1 MILTYF
7 TDTNFLMGKQK
18 VAPITGWDKAASQ
31 HEAWAV
37 FCTVFLED
45 EGIHPATYE
54 IFLLLEETPGVSLRL
69 RGKARQQP
77 TFLTSILRLIQQE
90 FNKNFL
96 QALERRK
103 RVRWPNFENLQRALA
118 AGSFRP
124 DLVALLG
131 GGSITREP
139 PTPTCSSLPPGIS
152 NTPSVG
158 RHYPNAPGA
167 EQEGKSVA

>member
-1 MILTYF
+1 MPPSQAGIRQRPNTRLGQYF
-7 TDTNFLMGKQK
+7 ARCSWKMKGFT
-18 VAPITGWDKAASQ
+18 P
-31 HEAWAV
+31 
-37 FCTVFLED
+37 
-45 EGIHPATYE
+45 PYE

-118 AGSFRP
+118 AGSVRP

-167 EQEGKSVA
+167 EQEGKSVT